1 MIYTHSVGRA
11 LQYFPQHTALL
22 RDGQPVT
29 FRELDVRV
37 RRIAAVLR
45 RRGFLGGDRL
55 AFLMPNGADYIELV
69 YACSLL
75 GVIAVPINTR
85 YAGAE
90 IDRLL
95 EDARPRGLIRHSKF
109 PAPAVSLDWEHEI
122 DLSPVD
128 DAEEEPYAGEFYDPD
143 AILVLLYTSGT
154 TGAPKGAALTHA
166 NIFSNIHDLNYWLAY
181 REKAVFLHASPMFHI
196 ADFPVMFAAPVFGA
210 AQVTLPHFDPP
221 SFCASVQAN
230 GVTHTVLVPAMIN
243 MLCQFEE
250 LPAYNM
256 ESLEVLA
263 YGGSPIA
270 PALVRDI
277 RRLLQKAKLLQVYGL
292 SESGFL
298 TGLTD
303 AEHTEDRLASCGRTC
318 PGIDLRVVKANGKP
332 ATSGELGNLVARGSG
347 IMLCYWH
354 ALEETLPGDESL
366 TDETTEA
373 LLGGFLHTGD
383 IGFQDKDG
391 YFYIVDRAKEMIV
404 SGGENVYSSE
414 VEAAIYE
421 ISQVKEAAVF
431 GIPDEKW
438 GELVAAAVVLRPGT
452 TLSVEELMQHCK
464 ERIASYKVP
473 RHIEFMTDE
482 LPKSG
487 SGKIL
492 KRVLREKYWTGQSR
506 RV

>member
-11 LQYFPQHTALL
+11 LKYFPQHTALL
-22 RDGQPVT
+22 RDGRPVT
-29 FRELDVRV
+29 FLELDIRV
-37 RRIAAVLR
+37 RKIASALR
-45 RRGFLGGDRL
+45 RRGFLSGERL

-75 GVIAVPINTR
+75 GVIVVPINTR

-109 PAPAVSLDWEHEI
+109 TGSTVSLDWEHMI
-122 DLSPVD
+122 DLAPLD

-143 AILVLLYTSGT
+143 AILVILYTSGT

-166 NIFSNIHDLNYWLAY
+166 NVFSNIHDLTYWLEY

-196 ADFPVMFAAPVFGA
+196 ADFPAMFAAPVFGA
-210 AQVTLPHFDPP
+210 AQMTLERFDAL
-221 SFCASVQAN
+221 SFCTSVQTH
-230 GVTHTVLVPAMIN
+230 GVTHTVLVPSMIN
-243 MLCQFEE
+243 TLCQFQK
-250 LPAYNM
+250 LGAFNLD
-256 ESLEVLA
+256 SLDVLA

-270 PALVRDI
+270 PALVREV
-277 RRLLQKAKLLQVYGL
+277 RGALPKAKLLQVYGL
-292 SESGFL
+292 SEAGFL

-303 AEHTEDRLASCGRTC
+303 TEHTDDRLQSCGRPC
-318 PGIDLRVVKANGKP
+318 PGIDLRVVDEAGKP
-332 ATSGELGNLVARGSG
+332 VTSGELGNLVARGPG
-347 IMLCYWH
+347 IMRGYWRDI
-354 ALEETLPGDESL
+354 EENLPGDGSSV
-366 TDETTEA
+366 DETVEA
-373 LLGGFLHTGD
+373 LRGGFFHTGD
-383 IGFQDKDG
+383 IGRQDKDG
-391 YFYIVDRAKEMIV
+391 YFYVVDRAKEMIV
-404 SGGENVYSSE
+404 SGGENVYSGE

-421 ISQVKEAAVF
+421 IPEVKEAAVF

-452 TLSVEELMQHCK
+452 SLSAEELKQYCK
-464 ERIASYKVP
+464 TRIASYKVP
-473 RHIEFMTDE
+473 RHIEFMTEE

-492 KRVLREKYWTGQSR
+492 KRVLREKYWAGQPR

>member
-11 LQYFPQHTALL
+11 LQYFRQHTALL
-22 RDGQPVT
+22 REGRAVT
-29 FRELDVRV
+29 FLELDIRV
-37 RRIAAVLR
+37 RRIAAALR

-55 AFLMPNGADYIELV
+55 ALLMPNGPDYIEFV
-69 YACSLL
+69 HACSLL

-109 PAPAVSLDWEHEI
+109 AAPTVSVDWEYVI
-122 DLSPVD
+122 DLAPLD
-128 DAEEEPYAGEFYDPD
+128 GAEEEPYAGEFYDPD

-154 TGAPKGAALTHA
+154 TGQPKGAALTHA
-166 NIFSNIHDLNYWLAY
+166 NILSNIHDLNYWLAY

-196 ADFPVMFAAPVFGA
+196 ADFPAMFAAPVFGA
-210 AQVTLPHFDPP
+210 AQMTLPHFDPS
-221 SFCASVQAN
+221 SFCASVQTN
-230 GVTHTVLVPAMIN
+230 GVTHTVLVPSMIN
-243 MLCQFEE
+243 TLCQFEE
-250 LPAYNM
+250 LHAYHL

-277 RRLLQKAKLLQVYGL
+277 RRLLPRVKLLQVYGL
-292 SESGFL
+292 SEAGFL

-303 AEHTEDRLASCGRTC
+303 AEHTEDRLTSCGRTC
-318 PGIDLRVVKANGKP
+318 PGIDLRVVKANGEP
-332 ATSGELGNLVARGSG
+332 AASGEPGNLVARGPG
-347 IMLCYWH
+347 IMLGYWH
-354 ALEETLPGDESL
+354 DIEEDLPEDESSV
-366 TDETTEA
+366 DETAEA
-373 LLGGFLHTGD
+373 LRDGFFHTGD
-383 IGFQDKDG
+383 IGRQDKDG

-404 SGGENVYSSE
+404 SGGENVYSGE

-421 ISQVKEAAVF
+421 IPAVKEAAVF

-452 TLSVEELMQHCK
+452 NLSAEELKQYCK
-464 ERIASYKVP
+464 TRIASYKVP
-473 RHIEFMTDE
+473 RHIEFMTEE

-492 KRVLREKYWTGQSR
+492 KRVLREKYWAGQSR
-506 RV
+506 QV

>member
-22 RDGQPVT
+22 RDGQAIT
-29 FRELDVRV
+29 FLELDVRV
-37 RRIAAVLR
+37 RRIAAALR
-45 RRGFLGGDRL
+45 RRGLLSGDRL
-55 AFLMPNGADYIELV
+55 AFLMPNGPDHIELV

-95 EDARPRGLIRHSKF
+95 VDAGPRGLIRHSKF
-109 PAPAVSLDWEHEI
+109 PAPKVSLDWEHAI
-122 DLSPVD
+122 DLAPLD
-128 DAEEEPYAGEFYDPD
+128 DAEEELYAGEFYDPD

-181 REKAVFLHASPMFHI
+181 RENAVFLHAAPMFHI
-196 ADFPVMFAAPVFGA
+196 ADFPAMFAAPIYGA
-210 AQVTLPHFDPP
+210 AQVTLERFDAL
-221 SFCASVQAN
+221 SFCTSVQIR
-230 GVTHTVLVPAMIN
+230 GITHTVLVPSMIN
-243 MLCQFEE
+243 TLCQFQE
-250 LPAYNM
+250 LAAFDLD
-256 ESLEVLA
+256 SLDVLT

-270 PALVRDI
+270 PALVREV
-277 RRLLQKAKLLQVYGL
+277 RRALPKAKLLQVYGL
-292 SESGFL
+292 SEAGFL

-303 AEHTEDRLASCGRTC
+303 AEHTEDRLTSCGRTC
-318 PGIDLRVVKANGKP
+318 PGIDLRVVDAAGKP
-332 ATSGELGNLVARGSG
+332 VASGEVGNLVARGPG
-347 IMLCYWH
+347 IMLGYWH
-354 ALEETLPGDESL
+354 DIEEDLPGDESSV
-366 TDETTEA
+366 DETAEA
-373 LLGGFLHTGD
+373 LSGGFFHTGD
-383 IGFQDKDG
+383 IGRQDEDG

-404 SGGENVYSSE
+404 SGGENVYSGE

-421 ISQVKEAAVF
+421 IPQVKEAAVF

-452 TLSVEELMQHCK
+452 ILSVEELQQYCK
-464 ERIASYKVP
+464 TRIASYKVP
-473 RHIEFMTDE
+473 RHIDFMTEE

-492 KRVLREKYWTGQSR
+492 KRVLREKYWAGQSR
-506 RV
+506 QV

>member
-11 LQYFPQHTALL
+11 LQYFPKHMALL
-22 RDGQPVT
+22 RGGQAIT
-29 FRELDVRV
+29 FLELDVRV
-37 RRIAAVLR
+37 RRIAAALR
-45 RRGFLGGDRL
+45 RRGLLGGDRL
-55 AFLMPNGADYIELV
+55 AFLMPNGPDYIELV

-95 EDARPRGLIRHSKF
+95 VDAGPRGLIRHSKF
-109 PAPAVSLDWEHEI
+109 PAPRVSLDWEHVI
-122 DLSPVD
+122 DLAPLD
-128 DAEEEPYAGEFYDPD
+128 DAEEALYAGEFYDPD

-181 REKAVFLHASPMFHI
+181 REKAVFLHASPIFHI
-196 ADFPVMFAAPVFGA
+196 ADFPAMFAAPVFGA
-210 AQVTLPHFDPP
+210 AQMTLEHFDAL
-221 SFCASVQAN
+221 SFCTSVQTR
-230 GVTHTVLVPAMIN
+230 GVTHTVLVPSMIN
-243 MLCQFEE
+243 TLCQFQ
-250 LPAYNM
+250 LLATFNLD
-256 ESLEVLA
+256 SLDVMA

-270 PALVRDI
+270 PALVREV
-277 RRLLQKAKLLQVYGL
+277 RTVLPKAKLLQIYGL
-292 SESGFL
+292 SEAGFL

-303 AEHTEDRLASCGRTC
+303 AEHTEDRLTSCGRTC
-318 PGIDLRVVKANGKP
+318 PGIDLRVADAAGERVA
-332 ATSGELGNLVARGSG
+332 AGELGNLVARGPG
-347 IMLCYWH
+347 IMLGYWH
-354 ALEETLPGDESL
+354 DIEEDLPGDESSADD
-366 TDETTEA
+366 TAEA
-373 LLGGFLHTGD
+373 LRGGFFHTGD
-383 IGFQDKDG
+383 IGRQDKDG
-391 YFYIVDRAKEMIV
+391 YFYIVDRVKEMIV
-404 SGGENVYSSE
+404 SGGENVYSGE

-421 ISQVKEAAVF
+421 IPEVKEAAVF

-452 TLSVEELMQHCK
+452 NLSAEELKQYYKM
-464 ERIASYKVP
+464 RIASYKVP
-473 RHIEFMTDE
+473 RHIEFMTGE

-492 KRVLREKYWTGQSR
+492 KRVLREKYWAGQSR

>member
-11 LQYFPQHTALL
+11 LQYFPQHTALM
-22 RDGQPVT
+22 RDGQAVT
-29 FRELDVRV
+29 FLELDVRV
-37 RRIAAVLR
+37 RRIAAALR
-45 RRGFLGGDRL
+45 RRGFLSGERL
-55 AFLMPNGADYIELV
+55 ALLMPNGADYIELV
-69 YACSLL
+69 YACGLL

-85 YAGAE
+85 YAEAE

-109 PAPAVSLDWEHEI
+109 PAPTVNLDWEHEI
-122 DLSPVD
+122 DVAPLD
-128 DAEEEPYAGEFYDPD
+128 NAEDELYDGEFYDPD
-143 AILVLLYTSGT
+143 AILALLYTSGT

-196 ADFPVMFAAPVFGA
+196 ADFPAMFAAPVFGA
-210 AQVTLPHFDPP
+210 AQMTLERFDPL
-221 SFCASVQAN
+221 SFCTSVQTH
-230 GVTHTVLVPAMIN
+230 GVTHTVLVPSMIN
-243 MLCQFEE
+243 TLCQFQE
-250 LPAYNM
+250 LAAFNLD
-256 ESLEVLA
+256 SLDVLA

-270 PALVRDI
+270 PALVRKV
-277 RRLLQKAKLLQVYGL
+277 RRALPKAKLLQVYGL
-292 SESGFL
+292 SEAGFL

-303 AEHTEDRLASCGRTC
+303 AEHTDGRLQSCGRPC
-318 PGIDLRVVKANGKP
+318 PGIDLRVVDAAGKP
-332 ATSGELGNLVARGSG
+332 VVSGEPGNLVARGPG
-347 IMLCYWH
+347 IMRGYWH
-354 ALEETLPGDESL
+354 DIEEDLPEAESSV
-366 TDETTEA
+366 DETAEA
-373 LLGGFLHTGD
+373 LRDGFFHTGD
-383 IGFQDKDG
+383 IARQDKDG

-404 SGGENVYSSE
+404 SGGENVYSGE

-421 ISQVKEAAVF
+421 IPQVKEAAVF

-452 TLSVEELMQHCK
+452 HLSAEELKQYCK
-464 ERIASYKVP
+464 MRIASYKVP
-473 RHIEFMTDE
+473 RHIEFMTED

-492 KRVLREKYWTGQSR
+492 KRVLREKYWTGQPR

>member
-1 MIYTHSVGRA
+1 MIYTHSIGRA

-22 RDGQPVT
+22 RDERAVP
-29 FRELDVRV
+29 FLELDIRV
-37 RRIAAVLR
+37 RRIAAALR

-55 AFLMPNGADYIELV
+55 ALLMPNGPEYIELV

-109 PAPAVSLDWEHEI
+109 PAPTVSLDWEHMI
-122 DLSPVD
+122 DLAPLD

-154 TGAPKGAALTHA
+154 TGQPKGAALTHA

-196 ADFPVMFAAPVFGA
+196 ADFPAMFAAPVFGA
-210 AQVTLPHFDPP
+210 AQMTLPHFDPS
-221 SFCASVQAN
+221 SFCASVQTN
-230 GVTHTVLVPAMIN
+230 GVTHTVLVPSMIN
-243 MLCQFEE
+243 TLCQFEE
-250 LPAYNM
+250 LHAYHL

-277 RRLLQKAKLLQVYGL
+277 RGLLPRVKLLQVYGL
-292 SESGFL
+292 SEAGFL

-303 AEHTEDRLASCGRTC
+303 AEHTGDRLASCGRTC
-318 PGIDLRVVKANGKP
+318 PGIDLRVVKANGEP
-332 ATSGELGNLVARGSG
+332 AASGEPGNLVARGPG
-347 IMLCYWH
+347 IMLGYWRDI
-354 ALEETLPGDESL
+354 EEELPGDESVI
-366 TDETTEA
+366 DETAEA
-373 LLGGFLHTGD
+373 LHGGFFHTGD
-383 IGFQDKDG
+383 IGRQDKDG
-391 YFYIVDRAKEMIV
+391 FFYIVDRAKEMIV
-404 SGGENVYSSE
+404 SGGENVYTGE

-421 ISQVKEAAVF
+421 IPEVKEAAVF

-438 GELVAAAVVLRPGT
+438 GELVAAAIVLRPGMI
-452 TLSVEELMQHCK
+452 LSAEKVQQYCK
-464 ERIASYKVP
+464 TRIASYKVP
-473 RHIEFMTDE
+473 RHIEFMTEE

-492 KRVLREKYWTGQSR
+492 KRVLREKYWAGQPR